1 LVGWEIMWS
10 ENHYE
15 NHYEL
20 VVVSTKE
27 LDDLLM
33 TKYKEIKLT
42 QSLNTKIRFLFYLSR
57 ISQLKE
63 IKNSIVQDPS
73 ISLSEFKSLFK
84 DIKDELEIIYQRQN
98 QEIPWNIWIIGGIV
112 FVVFA
117 IVGEKI
123 LQTNKKNDQN

>member
-1 LVGWEIMWS
+1 MWS

-33 TKYKEIKLT
+33 TKYKEIKIT

-73 ISLSEFKSLFK
+73 ISLSEFISLFK